1 MSKPFID
8 VAVGIILRPDG
19 QILLG
24 QRPADKPWPGWWELP
39 GGKIEA
45 GETVLQALA
54 RELEEELGIQVIDS
68 APWVTYVHE

>member
-1 MSKPFID
+1 MSKPEIF
-8 VAVGIILRPDG
+8 VAAGLILKPDG
-19 QILLG
+19 SLLLG

-54 RELEEELGIQVIDS
+54 RELKEEIDIDVTEAS
-68 APWVTYVHE
+68 PWVN